1 MMNARTTAL
10 CAACIL
16 LLLLVLPAAADT
28 TTVPK
33 GGTVFIGEEGLD
45 LSATLAAGDSQIAY
59 YSSGATIGTSA
70 PEAIRSVS
78 PGATFFVSPSDFL
91 DRTGAWYSY
100 PNGVNDSAWIAVFV
114 EEPYL
119 NVRLW
124 VYPSNAA
131 PQSAE
136 GYKLITGDNLNF
148 RIETNTYQIFSRPG
162 VSPSDDGIDVYV
174 TEPDGTTYTA
184 LFDSVSGA
192 TSIPIIN
199 LKPASSVWY
208 VPNPSSSKQYI
219 WDTGNPAYKSGT
231 YEYWAEISVNDMK
244 ENYAGTGGNVVQ
256 ETMTSDIL
264 GSATEPLTPT
274 ATPTPDYVEA
284 TGTVELNVNTGG
296 YVQVDTRLWDGSSGG
311 GKEAYVFLPRGTQA
325 LNEKAQALKELS
337 LYWAPFLDTGGF
349 WPAVPEG
356 QNELVAYYLGPDTGP
371 DGRATFSPAVEL
383 GILISDNSAVHNL
396 YWLNERLDRWDEVD
410 ATVDPDD
417 GYLKA
422 PITKSGIYLMTY
434 PAAPTT
440 EPTVVPTGEPTAE
453 PTEQPTT
460 AAPTPT
466 GAPLG
471 WLAPL
476 GACAAG
482 AALLPG
488 KR

>member
-1 MMNARTTAL
+1 MKSGTIAL
-10 CAACIL
+10 SAACIL
-16 LLLLVLPAAADT
+16 ILLLVLPAGATT
-28 TTVPK
+28 TTVLN

-59 YSSGATIGTSA
+59 YSSGATVGTSA
-70 PEAIRSVS
+70 PQAILSVS

-100 PNGVNDSAWIAVFV
+100 PNGVNGSAWIAVFV

-162 VSPSDDGIDVYV
+162 VAPSDDGIDVYV

-199 LKPASSVWY
+199 LKPTSSVWY
-208 VPNPSSSKQYI
+208 IPNPSSSKQYI

-231 YEYWAEISVNDMK
+231 YEYWAEISVNAMK

-264 GSATEPLTPT
+264 SSATEPLTPT
-274 ATPTPDYVEA
+274 ATPTPDYIEA
-284 TGTVELNVNTGG
+284 TGTVALNVNTGG
-296 YVQVDTRLWDGSSGG
+296 YVQVDTRLWEGSLEEEG
-311 GKEAYVFLPRGTQA
+311 AYVFLPKGTQA

-337 LYWAPFLDTGGF
+337 LYMAPFLDTGI
-349 WPAVPEG
+349 WPSVPEG
-356 QNELVAYYLGPDTGP
+356 QNVLVAYHLGPESGP
-371 DGRATFSPAVEL
+371 GTATFSPPVEL
-383 GILISDNSAVHNL
+383 GILISDNSIFHTL

-410 ATVDPDD
+410 ATTDSGD

-422 PITKSGIYLMTY
+422 DITKSGIYLMTY
-434 PAAPTT
+434 PAPATT
-440 EPTVVPTGEPTAE
+440 EPTAVPTGEPTPG

-460 AAPTPT
+460 PTPMPT
-466 GAPLG
+466 ETPLG

-476 GACAAG
+476 GACAMG
-482 AALLPG
+482 AALLLR